1 MFAHPMHRHLVQSDM
16 IQQNFNQKLKLDHKV
31 KVLTKQLIENLQ
43 IQQGSQLAKILG
55 VNPIFY
61 NDEALHVWVQRQIDE
76 GLIVDDEAIG
86 VLEAAF
92 IGLMRSYE
100 QVEL

>member
-1 MFAHPMHRHLVQSDM
+1 MYTSA
-16 IQQNFNQKLKLDHKV
+16 QQPTKSSWFDHNV
-31 KVLTKQLIENLQ
+31 KVLTKQLIEDLQ

-61 NDEALHVWVQRQIDE
+61 NDEALHVWIQRQIDE

-86 VLEAAF
+86 VLETRF
-92 IGLMRSYE
+92 IDLMRGYE

>member
-1 MFAHPMHRHLVQSDM
+1 MYTSA
-16 IQQNFNQKLKLDHKV
+16 QQPTTSSWFDHNV

-61 NDEALHVWVQRQIDE
+61 NDEA
-76 GLIVDDEAIG
+76 IG
-86 VLEAAF
+86 GA
-92 IGLMRSYE
+92 
-100 QVEL
+100 

>member
-1 MFAHPMHRHLVQSDM
+1 MYTSA
-16 IQQNFNQKLKLDHKV
+16 QQPTTSSWFDHSV

-61 NDEALHVWVQRQIDE
+61 NNEALHVWVQRQIDE
-76 GLIVDDEAIG
+76 GLVVDDEAIG
-86 VLEAAF
+86 MLETRFVEAVTDYEC
-92 IGLMRSYE
+92 MRT
-100 QVEL
+100 

>member
-1 MFAHPMHRHLVQSDM
+1 MYTSVQQPTTSSW
-16 IQQNFNQKLKLDHKV
+16 FDHDV
-31 KVLTKQLIENLQ
+31 KVLTKQLVENLQ

-86 VLEAAF
+86 VLEKRFVEAVA
-92 IGLMRSYE
+92 IMR
-100 QVEL
+100 V

>member
-1 MFAHPMHRHLVQSDM
+1 MYTSA
-16 IQQNFNQKLKLDHKV
+16 QQPTTSSWFDHNV

-43 IQQGSQLAKILG
+43 IQQGSQLG

>member
-1 MFAHPMHRHLVQSDM
+1 MYTSA
-16 IQQNFNQKLKLDHKV
+16 QQPTTSSWFDHNV

-92 IGLMRSYE
+92 IELMRSYE

>member
-1 MFAHPMHRHLVQSDM
+1 MCTSA
-16 IQQNFNQKLKLDHKV
+16 QQPTTSSWFDHNV

-61 NDEALHVWVQRQIDE
+61 NDEALIVWVQRQIDE
-76 GLIVDDEAIG
+76 GLVVDDETIG
-86 VLEAAF
+86 VLESAF
-92 IGLMRSYE
+92 IDLMISYE

>member
-1 MFAHPMHRHLVQSDM
+1 
-16 IQQNFNQKLKLDHKV
+16 
-31 KVLTKQLIENLQ
+31 
-43 IQQGSQLAKILG
+43 

-92 IGLMRSYE
+92 IDLMRGYE

>member
-1 MFAHPMHRHLVQSDM
+1 MYTSA
-16 IQQNFNQKLKLDHKV
+16 QQPTTSSWFDKEVAN
-31 KVLTKQLIENLQ
+31 LTHQLIKNLQ

-76 GLIVDDEAIG
+76 GLVVDDEAIG
-86 VLEAAF
+86 MLETRFVEAVTDYEC
-92 IGLMRSYE
+92 MRT
-100 QVEL
+100 

>member
-1 MFAHPMHRHLVQSDM
+1 MYTSA
-16 IQQNFNQKLKLDHKV
+16 QQPTTSSWFDHKV

-43 IQQGSQLAKILG
+43 IQQGSQLAKILD

-92 IGLMRSYE
+92 IELVTDYE
-100 QVEL
+100 GMNT